1 MPRALINTTQAPVA
15 KQIGVTLALTTT
27 EQIMA
32 EAPGYTV
39 PLLGFN
45 TATRTARGVIEFS
58 SPLLVTNITTV
69 SATFTVRI
77 TRIVDPATGLTYVTP
92 ANGVIVIAKE
102 ITVEPNDTV
111 IFPLNGQFLLREVT
125 EVAGD
130 YLDIKAS
137 ANASLTATVSFTEG
151 QAEEDTVQ

>member
-1 MPRALINTTQAPVA
+1 MPRALIVTSQAPVA

-27 EQIMA
+27 EAIMA
-32 EAPGYTV
+32 EAPAYTV

-45 TATRTARGVIEFS
+45 AGTRTARGVVEFS

-77 TRIVDPATGLTYVTP
+77 IRITP
-92 ANGVIVIAKE
+92 SGTFVIANA
-102 ITVEPNDTV
+102 ITVEPNDTL
-111 IFPLNGQFLLREVT
+111 IFPLNGNFLLRET
-125 EVAGD
+125 NQAGGD

-137 ANASLTATVSFTEG
+137 ANTSLVATVSYTEG
-151 QAEEDTVQ
+151 QAEEDDVT

>member
-1 MPRALINTTQAPVA
+1 MPRALIVTSQAPVA

-27 EQIMA
+27 EAIMV

-45 TATRTARGVIEFS
+45 AGTRTARGVAEFS
-58 SPLLVTNITTV
+58 SPLLVTNVTTV
-69 SATFTVRI
+69 AATFTARI
-77 TRIVDPATGLTYVTP
+77 IRISPAGTFVI
-92 ANGVIVIAKE
+92 ANG

-111 IFPLNGQFLLREVT
+111 IFPLNGQFLLRENT
-125 EVAGD
+125 QVAGD

-137 ANASLTATVSFTEG
+137 ANASLVATVSFTEG
-151 QAEEDTVQ
+151 QAEEDDVT

>member
-1 MPRALINTTQAPVA
+1 MPRALIVTSQAPVA

-27 EQIMA
+27 EAIMA

-45 TATRTARGVIEFS
+45 AGTRTARGVIEFS

-77 TRIVDPATGLTYVTP
+77 IRITP
-92 ANGVIVIAKE
+92 SGTFVIANA
-102 ITVEPNDTV
+102 ITVEPNDTL
-111 IFPLNGQFLLREVT
+111 IFPLNGNFLLRETT
-125 EVAGD
+125 EAAGD

-137 ANASLTATVSFTEG
+137 ANASLVATVSYTEG
-151 QAEEDTVQ
+151 QAEEDDVT